1 MPENSGSRYKRPA
14 FSLKLEKPEN
24 LSFLAQILFESSQT
38 PRINRVK
45 YGFHVVFL
53 FHSFLVL
60 TVGHRLCRG
69 HQAKRTFGQQ
79 MKGPLWRIWRKRQFR
94 TADNNRPN
102 IHLQDRFCIVFGSF
116 LIHFCFVFL
125 HKFSV
130 SVKIWQSGRKPNV

>member
-1 MPENSGSRYKRPA
+1 MYLRKTENVQIPFKGVAVQKSVQNFFTIGKMRHLGSMPEDSGSRYKRPA

-60 TVGHRLCRG
+60 TVEHRLCRG

-79 MKGPLWRIWRKRQFR
+79 MKGPL
-94 TADNNRPN
+94 
-102 IHLQDRFCIVFGSF
+102 
-116 LIHFCFVFL
+116 
-125 HKFSV
+125 
-130 SVKIWQSGRKPNV
+130 